1 MSKILNNLKDLQKEF
16 YAAIDEAFKAKI
28 VLGEEK
34 FEIMRQDLFDRYIIE
49 REQLKKTA
57 TITDKNINFEINLKI
72 DELTPHKCGFLRLM
86 DNEAKKLKT
95 RETRVENR
103 LELDGRT
110 ANVEMLEEKI
120 FSEPENPKRDSK
132 IIALIKKLFK
142 HKITVQSEAEPQET
156 SSEPIPP
163 VNKATE
169 KPKTKTNKQLQG
181 QMTLEDLQTQ
191 PKTKSNQKS

>member
-120 FSEPENPKRDSK
+120 FSEPEKPKRDSK

-142 HKITVQSEAEPQET
+142 HKANAQSEAEPQET